1 MANRTPGK
9 LTLLTGASG
18 YVGGELL
25 SELQRRGERVRC
37 LARNPERLRSR
48 MHAGT
53 EAVQGDVLDRR
64 SLDAAFFG
72 VHTACYLIHSM
83 GEGAGFEQ
91 RDRLAAVNFAEAAR
105 RAGVSQIV
113 YLGGLGHDRD
123 LSAHLASRQ
132 EVGRLLRGSGVPTLE
147 LRASIV
153 IGPGSASFE
162 TVRALVERVPLIV
175 APKAL
180 DTLAQPIAI
189 DDLLR
194 YLMAAISLE
203 QPADGVYEIGGADR
217 VSYADLMREYA
228 RQRGLRRPLF
238 TTQFLTP
245 RISRRLVGVVAPA
258 HGRVAA
264 EMVESLRNETIVDGR
279 GAAESFG
286 VDPSGVSAAIERA
299 LSRED
304 LDFSERHW
312 TDALGGSEPP
322 LHWGGLAA
330 GSRRVSSAAI
340 RIERGPDETFVPI
353 QRIGGEVGWYA
364 TNRFWRLRGW
374 IDRIQGGIGLRR
386 GRRDPLNLRVGDQ
399 VDFWRVER
407 IEQGRLLRLVAEM
420 EVPGRLWLQFEV
432 SESGGCS
439 TLRQTTV
446 FDPFGLAGLLYWY
459 LLYPVHRRVFG
470 RLLTGIETRLNDSR
484 QPLGHPP
491 LEVRTATQAGPVS

>member
-1 MANRTPGK
+1 R
-9 LTLLTGASG
+9 
-18 YVGGELL
+18 
-25 SELQRRGERVRC
+25 
-37 LARNPERLRSR
+37 
-48 MHAGT
+48 
-53 EAVQGDVLDRR
+53 
-64 SLDAAFFG
+64 AA
-72 VHTACYLIHSM
+72 L
-83 GEGAGFEQ
+83 
-91 RDRLAAVNFAEAAR
+91 NFADAAR
-105 RAGVSQIV
+105 RAGVAQIV

-132 EVGRLLRGSGVPTLE
+132 EVGRLLRSSGVPTLE

-238 TTQFLTP
+238 TTELVTP
-245 RISRRLVGVVAPA
+245 RISRRLVGALAPA
-258 HGRVAA
+258 HGPVAA
-264 EMVESLRNETIVDGR
+264 EMVESLRNETVVDGR
-279 GAAESFG
+279 QAAESFG
-286 VDPSGVSAAIERA
+286 VDASGVSAAIKRA

-312 TDALGGSEPP
+312 TDALAGAEAPV
-322 LHWGGLAA
+322 HWGGVAA

-340 RIERGPDETFVPI
+340 HVERRPDEAFAPI
-353 QRIGGEVGWYA
+353 QRIGGDAGWYA
-364 TNRFWRLRGW
+364 TNWFWRVRGW
-374 IDRIQGGIGLRR
+374 LDRIRGGVGLRR
-386 GRRDPLNLRVGDQ
+386 GRRDPLNLCVGDQ

-407 IEQGRLLRLVAEM
+407 IEPGRRLLLAAEM
-420 EVPGRLWLQFEV
+420 NVPGRLWLQFEV
-432 SESGGCS
+432 SEENGCS

-446 FDPFGLAGLLYWY
+446 FDPFGLAGLAYWY
-459 LLYPVHRRVFG
+459 LLYPVHQRVFR
-470 RLLTGIETRLNDSR
+470 RLLRGIEKRLNENR
-484 QPLGHPP
+484 QPFGPLP
-491 LEVRTATQAGPVS
+491 LEAGAETRA